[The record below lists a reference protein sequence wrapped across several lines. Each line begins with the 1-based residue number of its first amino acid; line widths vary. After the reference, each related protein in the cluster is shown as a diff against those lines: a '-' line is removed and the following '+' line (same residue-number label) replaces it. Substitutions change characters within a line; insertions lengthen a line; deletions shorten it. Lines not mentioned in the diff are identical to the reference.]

1 MLKTLIKEESNIN
14 RKKQALEDYFDSPT
28 EENTQ
33 RVFNTYAYLVKTTAG
48 RLKVFLGETASL
60 DELTDTGITGLI
72 EAIHKYDRGQKV
84 SFEGYASARIKRA
97 MLLAVGKKGSVQ
109 ERLTSTKKKI
119 DGAREELRISTGH
132 YPDDIDVARKIGLS
146 LTALVEAEE
155 AFKLSQAVS
164 FDSYIEEN
172 IRLSKAPESVRPQ
185 RFEKNELSL
194 RLKSSMA
201 LLTKEEQKVILM
213 FYYED
218 LTQREIAGVLD
229 ITEDEVASIHVSAM
243 SKMQAE
249 MLEYMDIFINAV

>member
-1 MLKTLIKEESNIN
+1 
-14 RKKQALEDYFDSPT
+14 
-28 EENTQ
+28 
-33 RVFNTYAYLVKTTAG
+33 
-48 RLKVFLGETASL
+48 
-60 DELTDTGITGLI
+60 
-72 EAIHKYDRGQKV
+72 
-84 SFEGYASARIKRA
+84 

-109 ERLTSTKKKI
+109 EKLTSTKKKI

-132 YPDDIDVARKIGLS
+132 YPDDIDVARNIGLS

-164 FDSYIEEN
+164 FDSYVEEN
-172 IRLSKAPESVRPQ
+172 VRLAKAPESVRPQ
-185 RFEKNELSL
+185 RFEKNELSI

-218 LTQREIAGVLD
+218 LTQREIARVLE
-229 ITEDEVASIHVSAM
+229 IKEDEVALLHVSAM
-243 SKMQAE
+243 SKMQVE

>member
-1 MLKTLIKEESNIN
+1 M
-14 RKKQALEDYFDSPT
+14 
-28 EENTQ
+28 
-33 RVFNTYAYLVKTTAG
+33 
-48 RLKVFLGETASL
+48 
-60 DELTDTGITGLI
+60 
-72 EAIHKYDRGQKV
+72 
-84 SFEGYASARIKRA
+84 
-97 MLLAVGKKGSVQ
+97 
-109 ERLTSTKKKI
+109 
-119 DGAREELRISTGH
+119 
-132 YPDDIDVARKIGLS
+132 
-146 LTALVEAEE
+146 EAEE

-229 ITEDEVASIHVSAM
+229 ISEDEVASIHVSAM

>member
-119 DGAREELRISTGH
+119 DGAREELRISRHRCGKKDRTVP
-132 YPDDIDVARKIGLS
+132 YRARGGGGS
-146 LTALVEAEE
+146 L
-155 AFKLSQAVS
+155 
-164 FDSYIEEN
+164 
-172 IRLSKAPESVRPQ
+172 
-185 RFEKNELSL
+185 
-194 RLKSSMA
+194 
-201 LLTKEEQKVILM
+201 
-213 FYYED
+213 
-218 LTQREIAGVLD
+218 
-229 ITEDEVASIHVSAM
+229 
-243 SKMQAE
+243 
-249 MLEYMDIFINAV
+249 

>member
-1 MLKTLIKEESNIN
+1 M
-14 RKKQALEDYFDSPT
+14 RP
-28 EENTQ
+28 
-33 RVFNTYAYLVKTTAG
+33 
-48 RLKVFLGETASL
+48 L
-60 DELTDTGITGLI
+60 DELTDIGITGLI

-201 LLTKEEQKVILM
+201 LLTKKEQNKQAGNINTKIKV
-213 FYYED
+213 
-218 LTQREIAGVLD
+218 
-229 ITEDEVASIHVSAM
+229 
-243 SKMQAE
+243 
-249 MLEYMDIFINAV
+249 N